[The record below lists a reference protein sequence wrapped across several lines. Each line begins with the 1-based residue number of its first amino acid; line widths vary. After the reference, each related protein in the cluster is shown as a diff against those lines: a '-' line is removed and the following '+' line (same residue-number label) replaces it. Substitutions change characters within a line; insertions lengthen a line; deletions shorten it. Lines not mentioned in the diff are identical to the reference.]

1 MSNETT
7 APPESGHAP
16 PVVVGPF
23 HILQKVGEGGMGE
36 VFEAEQREPVHRRV
50 ALKLIKPGL
59 ATREILAR
67 FELER
72 EALARLNHP
81 GIAQI
86 YDAGYTPDGRPY
98 FAMEYVAGIQIHAYC
113 RARRLPLRDRI
124 SLILTVCDAVQHA
137 HQKGIIHRDLKPSNV
152 LVTGQ
157 DNRGVPKIID
167 FGVAKST
174 QGRLIEQTMVTV
186 IGQMIGT
193 PMYMAPEQ
201 SNLTGLDIDT
211 RVDVYALGV
220 LLYELLTGVPPFDME
235 RLGRMDTEE
244 LLRTI
249 RTEEPPRPS
258 ARLFALS
265 SREAPEVAA
274 EFRIDAA
281 SVAQIL
287 RGDLDWITLRAME
300 KDRTRRYGSAADLAM
315 DLNRY
320 LQNEPVLASPPS
332 TLYRVRKFVR
342 RHRAGVAAVT
352 AVGLALVFGI
362 IGISVELR
370 RERQAERKARD
381 EAETA
386 RQVTSFLSDIFNV
399 SDPSEA
405 RGNKVTAREILDKG
419 AERIERELNG
429 RPLIKA
435 RFLDTIAGVYRN
447 LGLYEEAIPL
457 AREALSIRE
466 HERGPWDG
474 EVASS
479 LNRIGEL
486 LTLEFRYQDAL
497 PFNTRAMNIRRKV
510 GDLSS
515 IDAAWSMYHLGSTLS
530 GMGRSDQGKPL
541 LDSAIV
547 AFRRAPGQ
555 NDLAIAWCLNELAI
569 GEYTA
574 GRIARAE
581 PLLRQSVE
589 LKRKVLGPDHP
600 DVAAGLSNLGTVV
613 SDLGRPADAKALIE
627 QALAVTEKTAGPGHQ
642 NNSSYL
648 SALASTEM
656 QLAQY
661 DSARVNYERALAVSE
676 ASTNVHAAAV
686 SSQGVAEAF
695 VKLGNRSRAERFY
708 RRSLGY
714 WERDG
719 GATAS
724 DYAEFLQKY
733 SAFMRA
739 IGRSKEAD
747 DMQARANETREREA
761 AANR

>member
-1 MSNETT
+1 MLSDRTT
-7 APPESGHAP
+7 APLEPSDAP
-16 PVVVGPF
+16 HVVVGPF
-23 HILQKVGEGGMGE
+23 HLLQKVGEGGMGE

-59 ATREILAR
+59 ASREVLAR

-86 YDAGYTPDGRPY
+86 YDAGYTSDGRPY
-98 FAMEYVAGIQIHAYC
+98 FAMEYVAGVQLHAYC
-113 RARRLPLRDRI
+113 RTHGLTLRERIGLII
-124 SLILTVCDAVQHA
+124 SLCDAVQHA

-152 LVTGQ
+152 LVTGE
-157 DNRGVPKIID
+157 DGRWLPKIID

-174 QGRLIEQTMVTV
+174 QGRLVEQTMVTV
-186 IGQMIGT
+186 IGQVIGT

-201 SNLTGLDIDT
+201 SSLAGLDIDT

-220 LLYELLTGVPPFDME
+220 LLYELLTGVPPFDSE
-235 RLGRMDTEE
+235 RLDRMDLEE
-244 LLRTI
+244 LLRVM
-249 RTEEPPRPS
+249 REEEPPSPS
-258 ARLFALS
+258 ARLLSLS
-265 SREAPEVAA
+265 SREVDDVAA
-274 EFRIDAA
+274 EFRMNPRTLAHAI
-281 SVAQIL
+281 

-342 RHRAGVAAVT
+342 RHRAGVAAAT
-352 AVGLALVFGI
+352 AVGLALVLGI
-362 IGISVELR
+362 VGTGIGLY
-370 RERQAERKARD
+370 REFQAEREARD

-386 RQVTSFLSDIFNV
+386 RQVISFLSDIFNV

-405 RGNKVTAREILDKG
+405 RGNNITAREILDKG
-419 AERIERELNG
+419 AVRIEGELND

-435 RFLDTIAGVYRN
+435 RILDTIAGVYRN
-447 LGLYEEAIPL
+447 LGLYKEALPL

-466 HERGPWDG
+466 RERGPWDG
-474 EVASS
+474 DVASS

-486 LTLEFRYQDAL
+486 LTLQYRYPEAL
-497 PFNTRAMNIRRKV
+497 PFNERAMGIRRKL

-515 IDAAWSMYHLGSTLS
+515 VDAAWSMYHLGSTLAS
-530 GMGRSDQGKPL
+530 MGRFAQGKSL

-555 NDLAIAWCLNELAI
+555 NDLAVAWCLNELAI

-589 LKRKVLGPDHP
+589 LKRKALGPDHP

-613 SDLGRPADAKALIE
+613 SELGRPADAKALIE
-627 QALAVTEKTAGPGHQ
+627 QALAITEKTAGPRHE
-642 NNSSYL
+642 NNTAYL
-648 SALASTEM
+648 AALASTEL
-656 QLAQY
+656 QLTQY
-661 DSARVNYERALAVSE
+661 DSALVHFGRALAISE
-676 ASTNVHAAAV
+676 ASRNIHALAL
-686 SSQGVAEAF
+686 SCRGIAEAY
-695 VKLGNRSRAERFY
+695 VKLGNPSLAERFY
-708 RRSLGY
+708 RRSIGY
-714 WERDG
+714 WEQDG
-719 GATAS
+719 GATAT
-724 DYAEFLQKY
+724 DRAEFLREY
-733 SAFMRA
+733 SAFLQG
-739 IGRSKEAD
+739 IGRSREAD
-747 DMQARANETREREA
+747 EIRVRASRS
-761 AANR
+761 